1 MDASPIQM
9 LIVLILLTGTILC
22 LNLNHSSA
30 QDSSQH
36 ETAIGSRDQ
45 NHTELSRIAT
55 STTIISNNSAFIVGF
70 NTSYSITGSPID
82 IEKSKNLVVSSI
94 VKDFANSSTIGYVE
108 LLDPTSN
115 SDKQEIANPFASNEQ
130 IDQKIEELLD
140 NSIHDATNSETD
152 LIEISCLFGNSL
164 DDFSCSLFPL
174 AK

>member
-1 MDASPIQM
+1 MDASPIQI
-9 LIVLILLTGTILC
+9 LIVSILLTGSILC
-22 LNLNHSSA
+22 LNLNPSSA

-36 ETAIGSRDQ
+36 ETAFGSRDQ

-70 NTSYSITGSPID
+70 NTTYSITGSPID

-94 VKDFANSSTIGYVE
+94 VEDFANSSTIGYVK
-108 LLDPTSN
+108 LSDPTSN

-130 IDQKIEELLD
+130 IDQIIEELLHK
-140 NSIHDATNSETD
+140 SIHDATNSETD